1 MVAMRTVMV
10 VMMVRTVM
18 RPRMVAMVMMP
29 VSARRCG
36 AHAALG
42 PAMAGPDAAADQ
54 PDLLDVKGR
63 LNSAG
68 RGDRARKRH
77 CLCTGG
83 AK

>member
-1 MVAMRTVMV
+1 MVAMRTVMMVVMTVRAMMRPRV
-10 VMMVRTVM
+10 VMM
-18 RPRMVAMVMMP
+18 MP
-29 VSARRCG
+29 VHARRRG

-54 PDLLDVKGR
+54 PDLLDVKGG
-63 LNSAG
+63 LNGTG
-68 RGDRARKRH
+68 RGNRTRKWH